1 MVHPQA
7 GALETESEADLVR
20 RAASGEAEAVRSII
34 RAHNR
39 RLYRVV
45 RSITRNDADAED
57 VLQDA
62 YLKAFRALA
71 NFRGDS
77 TLSTWLTRI
86 VLNEAL
92 QCRRRRVMEPAAS
105 NTPLRAAAE
114 IIPFPPSG
122 SVPVDPERAMA
133 QRQLYELLER
143 AIDDLPD
150 DFRTV
155 LVARTIEGMTV
166 DETAALFGIRPETVK
181 TRLHRA
187 RRLLKAA
194 LSEAIGPLLSDAF
207 PFAGRRCERL
217 TDAVLKRLELD
228 P

>member
-1 MVHPQA
+1 MVHLQA
-7 GALETESEADLVR
+7 GAPEHECEANLIR

-34 RAHNR
+34 KTYNR

-77 TLSTWLTRI
+77 SLSTWLTRI
-86 VLNEAL
+86 ALNEAL
-92 QCRRRRVMEPAAS
+92 QHQRRRVREPVLP
-105 NTPLRAAAE
+105 NVPPRTAAE
-114 IIPFPPSG
+114 IIPFPLAG
-122 SVPVDPERAMA
+122 GVPLDPERTMA
-133 QRQLYELLER
+133 QRQLCELLER
-143 AIDDLPD
+143 AIDDLPE

-166 DETAALFGIRPETVK
+166 EETAALFGIRPETVK

-187 RRLLKAA
+187 RRLLKIAVA
-194 LSEAIGPLLSDAF
+194 DAIGPLLSDAF
-207 PFAGRRCERL
+207 PFAGRRCEQL
-217 TDAVLKRLELD
+217 TDAVLKRLELSA
-228 P
+228 